1 MPVSCL
7 FPVNTFILCVYGKKE
22 KKPLGGRMGERLKE
36 IHYQPSQI

>member
-22 KKPLGGRMGERLKE
+22 KSRLAAEWEKG
-36 IHYQPSQI
+36 